1 MSSNKVCKTI
11 KAYKQDLD
19 VSKIKISDLKKL
31 DSGAEIAYMSY
42 NGDKFV
48 IRTPTMK
55 SPYMFGT
62 TYNDVQKHELTLS
75 FGNYK
80 TDDALNKF
88 YNNMKSLENHIIDH
102 GIKNS
107 AVLFPKTKGKS
118 KEFIEEMIKDQSFVS
133 FVKPYREKDTKQ
145 ISDKCPPTMKLKVPL
160 DKDTKMYNIPI
171 QDLYTGEKYDF
182 NEVKD
187 RLKGA
192 DIQLCFRI
200 TGIYN
205 ISATMMFG
213 ISAKITNMKVSFPDD
228 GEDDWGSDSDDD
240 IPVKKPTKTQEDDD
254 DDLNAELAEKM
265 QSLKLANKKK
275 SNKAEIPE
283 DSEDED
289 TKPQGSDDEFSS
301 EVVVS
306 SGQKDEQEDSDDS
319 DAEGAPEQTNEVED
333 DSDDSDDS
341 DEEEIKPV
349 SKTVKKTVATSKE
362 KKPVTK
368 TSSKKK

>member
-1 MSSNKVCKTI
+1 MSSGKVCKTI

-42 NGDKFV
+42 NNDKFV

-80 TDDALNKF
+80 TDDALNMF
-88 YNNMKSLENHIIDH
+88 YQNMKALENHIIDY

-107 AVLFPKTKGKS
+107 NVLFPKTKGKS
-118 KEFIEEMIKDQSFVS
+118 KEFIEEMIKDQSFVP
-133 FVKPYREKDTKQ
+133 FVKPYREKDTRQ
-145 ISDKCPPTMKLKVPL
+145 VSDKFPPTMKLKVPI

-240 IPVKKPTKTQEDDD
+240 IPVKKTNKAQDEDD
-254 DDLNAELAEKM
+254 DDLNDELAEKM
-265 QSLKLANKKK
+265 KSLKIKKK
-275 SNKAEIPE
+275 TNKADIPQ
-283 DSEDED
+283 DSEEEDED
-289 TKPQGSDDEFSS
+289 QQDVKGSDDEFSS

-306 SGQKDEQEDSDDS
+306 SGPKDEQEDSDATGEDNRNEDS
-319 DAEGAPEQTNEVED
+319 D
-333 DSDDSDDS
+333 DDSDDS
-341 DEEEIKPV
+341 DEEEEIKPA
-349 SKTVKKTVATSKE
+349 SKTVKKTVATPSKE
-362 KKPVTK
+362 KKSVSK
-368 TSSKKK
+368 TASKKK